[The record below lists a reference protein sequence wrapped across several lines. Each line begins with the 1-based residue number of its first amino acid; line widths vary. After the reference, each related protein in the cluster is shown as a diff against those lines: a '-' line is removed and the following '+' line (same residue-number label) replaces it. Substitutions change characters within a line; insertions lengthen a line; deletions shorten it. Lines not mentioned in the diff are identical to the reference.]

1 MRFKPYILLLLMLCM
16 PMVAISVVYTQNQCL
31 NGTATASSQYSASYA
46 AQYAFDGVVDELN
59 GWYTANGNTT
69 GILEYEFLSAK
80 TIEKYT
86 LKLRDY
92 STADESAPA
101 AWTLEGW
108 DGASWVEL
116 DIHTGVTDWIPLDE
130 KSYEFTNG
138 TAYTRYRLN
147 ITANNGHTFVGIAE
161 MEMYEEAVYIGGGG
175 HESVWHFG
183 FGAGVDFRYDPPL
196 GIDGSNMDQWEGC
209 ASICDQQGDL
219 LFYTNGVSVWNAN
232 HATMPNGTGLY
243 GSISSTQS
251 GVIVPHPG
259 DPDTYYIFTLYRNG
273 DYEIG
278 HKGLCYSI
286 VDMTLDG
293 GLGDVVSGQKNIE
306 LNNPN
311 TEKITSIKHSNESDI
326 WVVTH
331 DWGNNKFLAYLI
343 DDTGLNTTPVESSAG
358 IVHYDNFNGW
368 YSAGYM
374 KVAPSGDRIALNVLG
389 AATTQLFDFNPATGV
404 VSNPM
409 TLSTTRT
416 QAYGIEFSP
425 DGSTLYTTAWEYNN
439 VLQYDLSLTDEAS
452 IAVSETEIGVS
463 ALSGGSNYNG
473 LGALQVAPDGNIY
486 VAKDANGMGGSVN
499 DLNSWL
505 GVIENPN
512 DAASGTKSGPI
523 YKDNGIYLGNNA
535 SGIGLPTYVQTY
547 FSPMPVEMIEF
558 VVDAKHDDTAT
569 LTWKTM
575 SEFNSDYYEIQ
586 KSVDGFD
593 FDSIGK
599 VKAAGFSKQLK
610 AYDFVD
616 PGIVAGLTYYYRL
629 KQVDIDGKYE
639 YFGPVSLHTNEDD
652 IEFCVLDVYPVP
664 FSDILS
670 LKIKADTKKGLK
682 VNLKSVSGQLL
693 FSKTIYVNSG
703 VGIYQ
708 IVPRLN
714 VSGMFLLEI
723 YSETDDNAYAE
734 ILIRH

>member
-1 MRFKPYILLLLMLCM
+1 MRIRLFISLLILFS
-16 PMVAISVVYTQNQCL
+16 PFVGYSIVYTQNQCL
-31 NGTATASSQYSASYA
+31 DGTASASSQYSSSYA
-46 AQYAFDGVVDELN
+46 PQYAFDGVVDEFN
-59 GWYTANGNTT
+59 GWYTADGSTS
-69 GILEYEFLSAK
+69 GWLEYEFTTPK
-80 TIEKYT
+80 TIAKYT

-92 STADESAPA
+92 STADESAPEE
-101 AWTLEGW
+101 WTLEGW
-108 DGASWVEL
+108 DGSSWVIL
-116 DIHTGVTDWIPLDE
+116 DSRTGITDWIPLDV

-147 ITANNGHTFVGIAE
+147 ITANNGHSFVGIAE

-209 ASICDQQGDL
+209 ASISDQQGDL

-232 HATMPNGTGLY
+232 HTTMPNGTGLY

-251 GVIVPHPG
+251 GVIVPYPG

-273 DYEIG
+273 DYESG
-278 HKGLCYSI
+278 HKGLCYSV
-286 VDMTLDG
+286 VDITLDG
-293 GLGDVVSGQKNIE
+293 GLGDIVSGQKNIE

-311 TEKITSIKHSNESDI
+311 TEKITAIQHANESDI

-331 DWGNNKFLAYLI
+331 DWGNDKFLAYLI
-343 DDTGLNTTPVESSAG
+343 DDTGLNTTPVESSTG
-358 IVHYDNFNGW
+358 IVHYDNSNGW

-389 AATTQLFDFNPATGV
+389 AATTQLFDFNPVTGA

-409 TLSTTRT
+409 TLSTSRT

-425 DGSTLYTTAWEYNN
+425 DGSKLYTTAWEYNN
-439 VLQYDLSLTDEAS
+439 VLQYDLSLGDEAS
-452 IAVSETEIGVS
+452 IAGSETEIGVS

-473 LGALQVAPDGNIY
+473 LGALQVATDGNIY

-505 GVIENPN
+505 GVIESPN
-512 DAASGTKSGPI
+512 EAASGGKAGPI

-558 VVDAKHDDTAT
+558 VADQTNDKGVL

-575 SEFNSDYYEIQ
+575 CEVNSKCFDIQ
-586 KSVDGFD
+586 RSADGIHYDRIGSVE
-593 FDSIGK
+593 
-599 VKAAGFSKQLK
+599 AAGFSKELK
-610 AYDFVD
+610 TYVFTDTT
-616 PGIVAGLTYYYRL
+616 IVVGTTYYYRL
-629 KQVDIDGKYE
+629 KQVDTDGKYAF
-639 YFGPVSLHTNEDD
+639 YGPVSIYLNE
-652 IEFCVLDVYPVP
+652 EKPGFSVEDVYPVP
-664 FSDILS
+664 FYDNIC
-670 LKIKADTKKGLK
+670 LKIRTSIDRKVK
-682 VNLKSVSGQLL
+682 VNLKSASGQVL
-693 FSKTIYVNSG
+693 FNKTLRVNAG
-703 VGIYQ
+703 TGIYQ
-708 IVPRLN
+708 LFPDVN
-714 VSGMFLLEI
+714 VSGMLLLEI
-723 YSETDDNAYAE
+723 LPERDDHGYSRM
-734 ILIRH
+734 LIRH